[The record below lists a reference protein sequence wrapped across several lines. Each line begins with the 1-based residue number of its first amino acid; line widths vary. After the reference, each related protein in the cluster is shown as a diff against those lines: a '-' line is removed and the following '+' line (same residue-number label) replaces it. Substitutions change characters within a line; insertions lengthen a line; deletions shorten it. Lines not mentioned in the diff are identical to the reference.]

1 LAQGENVADL
11 VCRCDS
17 IMFCLSKGLSAPVG
31 SMLVGSRELIDKAR
45 SVRKMLGGGMRQAGI
60 LAAAGLVA
68 LETMPARLIEDHQNA
83 RELANLLAELP
94 ELDLEPAKVCTNI
107 LMVGILR
114 TGLNSEQLAALLKE
128 NGVLVS
134 LLDSTRIRLVTHKD
148 MSREQVHQAAEIIK
162 TVLKEQSR

>member
-1 LAQGENVADL
+1 
-11 VCRCDS
+11 
-17 IMFCLSKGLSAPVG
+17 
-31 SMLVGSRELIDKAR
+31 
-45 SVRKMLGGGMRQAGI
+45 
-60 LAAAGLVA
+60 
-68 LETMPARLIEDHQNA
+68 
-83 RELANLLAELP
+83 
-94 ELDLEPAKVCTNI
+94 
-107 LMVGILR
+107 MVGILR